1 MMSKKTAIIFIL
13 VVFLGALLALI
24 YFYFSCNTLSLPKV
38 TPITN
43 TVDTYDPF
51 GTKNVD
57 TATITNAN
65 TEATTTNNISPET
78 ILNKIRQISTE
89 PIAGF
94 SVTED
99 PKTKT
104 AKIRYLLRANGNIY
118 ETYSDSAE
126 TKRLSNTTIPKVY
139 EANWLPDGLK
149 LVIRYL
155 KEDTDYIQTFSV
167 KIRMEGGVEGKYL
180 PEKISQMV
188 ISPTGTKIFYLV
200 TGLNGSTGYTA
211 LPDGS
216 NKKMIF
222 ESPLIEWL
230 VSWPKEET
238 ITLTTKAST
247 NISGYLYFLNS
258 QTGNSSRII
267 GSINGLT
274 TKTNKSAT
282 EVLYSD
288 SGRNTPRLYL
298 LNIKKG
304 ESKLLPWNTFPEK
317 CLFSNLDAKIIYCAV
332 PKPFPDGNY
341 PDTWYQGLV
350 SFSDN
355 IWMIN
360 TETMA
365 STLVSDLEKETAN
378 KIDVIDMQI
387 DQNSNYLYFI
397 NKTNLTFWSLKLK

>member
-1 MMSKKTAIIFIL
+1 
-13 VVFLGALLALI
+13 
-24 YFYFSCNTLSLPKV
+24 
-38 TPITN
+38 
-43 TVDTYDPF
+43 
-51 GTKNVD
+51 
-57 TATITNAN
+57 
-65 TEATTTNNISPET
+65 
-78 ILNKIRQISTE
+78 
-89 PIAGF
+89 
-94 SVTED
+94 
-99 PKTKT
+99 
-104 AKIRYLLRANGNIY
+104 
-118 ETYSDSAE
+118 
-126 TKRLSNTTIPKVY
+126 
-139 EANWLPDGLK
+139 
-149 LVIRYL
+149 
-155 KEDTDYIQTFSV
+155 
-167 KIRMEGGVEGKYL
+167 
-180 PEKISQMV
+180 MV
-188 ISPTGTKIFYLV
+188 
-200 TGLNGSTGYTA
+200 
-211 LPDGS
+211 
-216 NKKMIF
+216 
-222 ESPLIEWL
+222 
-230 VSWPKEET
+230 
-238 ITLTTKAST
+238 
-247 NISGYLYFLNS
+247 
-258 QTGNSSRII
+258 
-267 GSINGLT
+267 LT